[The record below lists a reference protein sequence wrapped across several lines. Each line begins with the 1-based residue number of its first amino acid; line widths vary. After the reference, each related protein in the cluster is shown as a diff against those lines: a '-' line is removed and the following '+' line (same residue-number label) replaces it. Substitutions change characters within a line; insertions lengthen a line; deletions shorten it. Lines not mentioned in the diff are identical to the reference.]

1 MKQSLLLLSCLALS
15 ACSTY
20 QVPDSPTFTISGP
33 WAIMPME
40 NHSNTPLASQ
50 KAEQLLATE
59 LYVKGVAT
67 IQYPATINQDLRSIL
82 DFSSKQQQAQQ
93 WLATQP
99 IEYVI
104 SGSIEEWHYKSGLDA
119 EPAVGVTIEVK
130 SAQTGEVYWRASG
143 SRSGWGRESVT
154 GTGQIVIEQLL
165 DGLNIEKSRST
176 D

>member
-1 MKQSLLLLSCLALS
+1 MKQSLLLLSCLTLS
-15 ACSTY
+15 ACSNY

-40 NHSNTPLASQ
+40 NHSNTPLAAQ

-59 LYVKGVAT
+59 LYAKGVST
-67 IQYPATINQDLRSIL
+67 IHYPATINQDLRSIL

-93 WLATQP
+93 WLVSQP
-99 IEYVI
+99 VEYVI
-104 SGSIEEWHYKSGLDA
+104 SGSVEEWHYKSGLDA

-130 SAQTGEVYWRASG
+130 SAQTGEVFWRASG

-154 GTGQIVIEQLL
+154 GTGQIVIEELL
-165 DGLNIEKSRST
+165 EGLVVEKPLSE
-176 D
+176 